1 LLKDNFKKNV
11 SDILKNEF
19 KRCDMKS
26 ATVKELYYAV
36 SRAAI
41 SAAYDN
47 AAPVADSK
55 RACYFSA
62 EYLIGRL
69 VYDNL
74 NNLGLT
80 ETARE
85 MLGSEGIDFSV
96 FEEIEDAA
104 LGNGGLGRLA
114 ACFLDSAATHSI
126 PLDGYGIRYRY
137 GLFRQFIENGFQ
149 REQADE
155 WQSFGDPWSFRRD
168 NESVIVEFGGSCV
181 KAVPYDTPVIGF
193 GGKCINTL
201 RLWQSEPVE
210 EFNFDTF
217 NQNRREEAFVQR
229 NAAEQISAVLYPN
242 DSTYEGRQLR
252 LKQQY
257 FFCSASLQDI
267 LRKYKAKH
275 GSDFSK
281 LADEYVIQLNDT
293 HPVCSIPELMR
304 LLVDGEGLSFD
315 EAFAIVQKVFAYT
328 NHTVMPEALE
338 KWDARLVFD
347 TIPQIYDF
355 IILID
360 RRLRDDLR
368 KQGITGADA
377 KIYHIVDNGL
387 VHMARLAV
395 YATFSTNGVAWLH
408 TEILKDSCLGE
419 WYKLYPERFN
429 NKTNGITQRRWL
441 SLCNPE
447 LSKFITERIG
457 DGWITD
463 LDQLKQLEKF
473 ADDEDTLRQLFAIK
487 QQNKSYLSAYMAEK
501 EGAYIPAE
509 FIYDIQV
516 KRLHEYKRQF
526 LNALSI
532 LDIYYGI
539 KDGRIKDFT
548 PTAFIFGAK
557 AFPTYRRAKGIVK
570 LINEIARL
578 IESDKEVSRYLK
590 VLFVSNYNVS
600 YAEKLIP
607 AADVSEQISTAGTE
621 ASGTGN
627 MKFMLNGAVTLGTYD
642 GANVEI
648 VQQAGFDNNYI
659 FGARVEDIEKI
670 ADSYDPMELYKVEPR
685 IKRVVDALTDGTLS
699 DGGEW
704 GEGEGSFAELQKSL
718 LEGASWHKADNYYL
732 LYDLIPYC
740 DAKLKVNA
748 DYRDELAFA
757 KKMLLNIANAGL
769 FSSDRTIRQYAEE
782 IWHVK

>member
-1 LLKDNFKKNV
+1 LLKDNFKINVKN
-11 SDILKNEF
+11 ILKNEF
-19 KRCDMKS
+19 CRRDMKS
-26 ATVKELYYAV
+26 ATVNELYYAV

-47 AAPVADSK
+47 AEAPAEGK

-69 VYDNL
+69 IYDNL

-80 ETARE
+80 DTARE
-85 MLGSEGIDFSV
+85 LLGSEDIEFSV
-96 FEEIEDAA
+96 FEQIEDAA

-114 ACFLDSAATHSI
+114 ACFLDSAATHCI

-149 REQADE
+149 REQADI

-168 NESVIVEFGGSCV
+168 DESVIVEFSGSKV

-210 EFNFDTF
+210 EFCFDTF
-217 NQNRREEAFVQR
+217 NQNRREEAFAQR

-242 DSTYEGRQLR
+242 DGTYEGRQLR

-281 LADEYVIQLNDT
+281 LHEEYAIQLNDT

-304 LLVDGEGLSFD
+304 LLMDTEGLSFD
-315 EAFAIVQKVFAYT
+315 EAFEIINKVFAYT

-338 KWDARLVFD
+338 KWDARLIFD
-347 TIPQIYDF
+347 TVPQIYDF
-355 IILID
+355 IVLID
-360 RRLRDDLR
+360 RHLRDEL
-368 KQGITGADA
+368 KEKGISGENAE
-377 KIYHIVDNGL
+377 KYHIVDNGL

-419 WYKLYPERFN
+419 WYELYPERFN

-441 SLCNPE
+441 SLCNPG
-447 LSKFITERIG
+447 LSRFISERIG

-463 LDQLKQLEKF
+463 LDELKKLEQY
-473 ADDEDTLRQLFAIK
+473 ADDE
-487 QQNKSYLSAYMAEK
+487 KSLSDLLAVKKACKSDLSAYIEKK
-501 EGAYIPAE
+501 EGVSISSE
-509 FIYDIQV
+509 FIFDIQV

-532 LDIYYGI
+532 LDLYYGI
-539 KDGRIKDFT
+539 KDGRIKDFV

-578 IESDKEVSRYLK
+578 IENDPEVSKYIK
-590 VLFVSNYNVS
+590 VHFVSNYNVS

-607 AADVSEQISTAGTE
+607 AADISEQISTAGTE

-670 ADSYDPMELYKVEPR
+670 ADSYNPMDLYNSEPR
-685 IKRVVDALTDGTLS
+685 IQKVVDALIDGTLD

-704 GEGEGSFAELQKSL
+704 GEGEGSFTELRKSL

-748 DYRDELAFA
+748 DYKRSHDFA
-757 KKMLLNIANAGL
+757 RKMLMNIANAGL
-769 FSSDRTIRQYAEE
+769 FSSDRTIKQYADE
-782 IWHVK
+782 IWHV

>member
-1 LLKDNFKKNV
+1 MLSDIFKKNV
-11 SDILKNEF
+11 LNILRTEFNKNSLKE
-19 KRCDMKS
+19 
-26 ATVKELYYAV
+26 ATTKELYYAV
-36 SRAAI
+36 SRGAV
-41 SAAYDN
+41 SAAYEN
-47 AAPVADSK
+47 AQPAKDSK

-62 EYLIGRL
+62 EFLIGRL
-69 VYDNL
+69 IYDNL
-74 NNLGLT
+74 NNLGLSDA
-80 ETARE
+80 ARE
-85 MLGSEGIDFSV
+85 LLGSEGIDFSV

-137 GLFRQFIENGFQ
+137 GLFKQFIENGYQ
-149 REQADE
+149 KEEADN
-155 WQSFGDPWSFRRD
+155 WQDFGDPWSFRRD
-168 NESVIVEFGGSCV
+168 EDSVIVEFHGGKV

-201 RLWQSEPVE
+201 RLWQAEPVE
-210 EFNFDTF
+210 EFIFDTF
-217 NQNRREEAFVQR
+217 NQNHRQEAFAQR

-242 DSTYEGRQLR
+242 DGTYEGRQLR

-257 FFCSASLQDI
+257 FFCSASLRDI
-267 LRKYKAKH
+267 LRKYKSKH

-281 LADEYVIQLNDT
+281 LSEEYAIQLNDT
-293 HPVCSIPELMR
+293 HPVCSIPELIR
-304 LLVDGEGLSFD
+304 VLVDEEGVSFD
-315 EAFAIVQKVFAYT
+315 EAFTIAQKTFAYT

-338 KWDARLVFD
+338 KWDSRLIFD

-355 IILID
+355 IVLID

-368 KQGITGADA
+368 KLGITGEDA
-377 KIYHIVDNGL
+377 KCYHIMDGGL
-387 VHMARLAV
+387 VHMARMAV

-441 SLCNPE
+441 SLCNKE
-447 LSKFITERIG
+447 LSDFITERIG

-463 LDQLKQLEKF
+463 LDQLKKLERY
-473 ADDEDTLRQLFAIK
+473 ADDEASLRQLATIK
-487 QQNKSYLSAYMAEK
+487 LANKQRLADFVAAHDGAQLDSSY
-501 EGAYIPAE
+501 I
-509 FIYDIQV
+509 FDIQV

-532 LDIYYGI
+532 LYIYYGI
-539 KDGRIKDFT
+539 KDGSIKNFT

-570 LINEIARL
+570 LICEIARL
-578 IESDKEVSRYLK
+578 VEADPEVSKYVK

-648 VQQAGFDNNYI
+648 VQQAGFENNYI

-670 ADSYDPMELYKVEPR
+670 AGSYDAKGLYESDPR
-685 IKRVVDALTDGTLS
+685 IKRVVDALVDGTLS
-699 DGGEW
+699 DGGAW
-704 GEGEGSFAELQKSL
+704 GDGEGSFVELRKSL
-718 LEGASWHKADNYYL
+718 LEGASWHAPDQYYL
-732 LYDLIPYC
+732 LLDLIPYC
-740 DAKLKVNA
+740 EEKLKVNA
-748 DYRDELAFA
+748 EYRDTLSFA
-757 KKMLLNIANAGL
+757 RKALMNIANAGM
-769 FSSDRTIRQYAEE
+769 FSSDRTIKQYAEE
-782 IWHVK
+782 IWHV

>member
-1 LLKDNFKKNV
+1 MLKENFKKNV
-11 SDILKNEF
+11 LDILKNEF
-19 KRCDMKS
+19 NKKS
-26 ATVKELYYAV
+26 LKDATTKELYYAV
-36 SRAAI
+36 SRGAVT
-41 SAAYDN
+41 AAYES
-47 AAPVADSK
+47 AQPARSAK

-69 VYDNL
+69 IYDNL

-80 ETARE
+80 DAAKEL
-85 MLGSEGIDFSV
+85 LGSEGIDFSV

-126 PLDGYGIRYRY
+126 PLDGYGTRYRY

-149 REQADE
+149 KEEADN
-155 WQSFGDPWSFRRD
+155 WQNFGDPWSFRRD
-168 NESVIVEFGGSCV
+168 EDSVVVEFHGGKV

-193 GGKCINTL
+193 GGKCVNTL
-201 RLWQSEPVE
+201 RLWQAEPVE

-217 NQNRREEAFVQR
+217 NQNRREEAFAQR

-242 DSTYEGRQLR
+242 DGTYEGRQLR

-257 FFCSASLQDI
+257 FFCSASLRDI
-267 LRKYKAKH
+267 VKKYKAKH
-275 GSDFSK
+275 GSDFSM
-281 LADEYVIQLNDT
+281 LPDEYAIQLNDT
-293 HPVCSIPELMR
+293 HPVCSIPELIR
-304 LLVDGEGLSFD
+304 VLVDEEGLSFD
-315 EAFAIVQKVFAYT
+315 EAFAIAQKTFAYT

-338 KWDARLVFD
+338 KWDVRLVFD
-347 TIPQIYDF
+347 TIPQVYDF
-355 IILID
+355 IVMID

-368 KQGITGADA
+368 KMGITGEDA
-377 KIYHIVDNGL
+377 KIYHIIDNGL

-419 WYKLYPERFN
+419 WYKIYPERFN

-441 SLCNPE
+441 SLCNAE
-447 LSKFITERIG
+447 LSRFITERIG
-457 DGWITD
+457 EGWITD
-463 LDQLKQLEKF
+463 LDQLKQLEKY
-473 ADDEDTLRQLFAIK
+473 ADDEASLRQLAEIK
-487 QQNKSYLSAYMAEK
+487 LSNKQRLADFVAVHDGQRLDSS
-501 EGAYIPAE
+501 
-509 FIYDIQV
+509 FIFDIQV
-516 KRLHEYKRQF
+516 KRLYEYKRQF

-570 LINEIARL
+570 LICEIARL
-578 IESDKEVSRYLK
+578 IEADPEVSKYVK

-648 VQQAGFDNNYI
+648 VQQAGFENNYI

-670 ADSYDPMELYKVEPR
+670 AGNYDPMALYESEPR
-685 IKRVVDALTDGTLS
+685 IKKVVDALVDGTLS
-699 DGGEW
+699 DGGAW
-704 GEGEGSFAELQKSL
+704 GDGEGSFAELRKSL
-718 LEGASWHKADNYYL
+718 LEGASWHKPDNYYL
-732 LYDLIPYC
+732 LLDLIPYC
-740 DAKLKVNA
+740 DTKLKVNA
-748 DYRDELAFA
+748 EYRDTLAFA
-757 KKMLLNIANAGL
+757 RKALMNIANAGL
-769 FSSDRTIRQYAEE
+769 FSSDRTIKQYAEE
-782 IWHVK
+782 IWNV